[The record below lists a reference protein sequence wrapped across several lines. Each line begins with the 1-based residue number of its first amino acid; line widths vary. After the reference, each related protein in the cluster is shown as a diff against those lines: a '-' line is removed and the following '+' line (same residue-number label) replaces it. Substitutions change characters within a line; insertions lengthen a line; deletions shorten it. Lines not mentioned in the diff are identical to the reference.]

1 MIITRVVSSLEK
13 PFLEDNILQFK
24 ELKTLRILKNERA
37 SFQLLYTKNDVSD
50 HNIRAFATPVI
61 KSELAEYITMRSL
74 VNIPSTLAAYPD
86 RLDTKYLKTTPGLY
100 PDLLQP
106 VHNKGDISIFYN
118 QLRSLWL
125 ELDVNGKVEAGTY
138 PITIELYDK
147 KSGELINT
155 HELEVKIMNASL
167 PEQELIV
174 TQWFHCDCLADY
186 YGVEVFS
193 ERHWEIIENFVKTAV
208 KNGQNMLLTPTITPA
223 FDTEVGGERPT
234 VQLVDIAI
242 DNGKYTFNYDK
253 LDRWVDMCHRCG
265 IKYFELPPFFTQ
277 WGAEH
282 APKIVATV
290 DGEFKRIY
298 GWDTDAASEE
308 YAEFTVVFVA
318 ALLEHLKELGIDKQC
333 YFHMSDEPKLKN
345 LEQYKKSQ
353 AGIRKCIEGY
363 HTMDA
368 ISNYE
373 FYLEGL
379 IDTPVP
385 STNHIKDFLEGNIPG
400 MWCYYCCSQCID
412 VSNRFFAMPSARTR
426 SIGVQ
431 MFKFNIG
438 GFLQWGYNFYYNQ
451 RSRDLINPF
460 YETTGEDWVESGDAY
475 IVYPGF
481 DGKPMESIRIVSFN
495 EGLQDMRAMKLCE
508 SFYGHDA
515 VVEAIEKVC
524 GEVRFDKCLT
534 SSEEMIAV
542 RECINDMIE
551 AKI

>member
-1 MIITRVVSSLEK
+1 MIRTRLVSSLEK

-24 ELKTLRILKNERA
+24 ELKKIRILKNERA
-37 SFQLLYTKNDVSD
+37 SFQLLYTRNEVSD
-50 HNIRAFATPVI
+50 HNIRAFVRPVV

-86 RLDTKYLKTTPGLY
+86 RLDTNYLKTTPGLY

-106 VHNKGDISIFYN
+106 VHNKGDISVFYN
-118 QLRSLWL
+118 QLRSLWF
-125 ELDVNGKVEAGTY
+125 ELDVKGNVEAGTY
-138 PITIELYDK
+138 PITIELYDRK
-147 KSGELINT
+147 TDELIAT
-155 HELEVKIMNASL
+155 HELEVKIINASL

-193 ERHWEIIENFVKTAV
+193 ERHWQIIEDFVKTAV

-223 FDTEVGGERPT
+223 FDTEIGAERPT

-308 YAEFTVVFVA
+308 YAEFTAIFVA
-318 ALLEHLKELGIDKQC
+318 ALLDHLKELGIDKQC

-385 STNHIKDFLEGNIPG
+385 STNHIKEFLEGNIPG

-412 VSNRFFAMPSARTR
+412 VSNRFFSMPGARTR
-426 SIGVQ
+426 MIGTQ

-451 RSRDLINPF
+451 RSRDLINP
-460 YETTGEDWVESGDAY
+460 YVETTGEDWVESGDAF

-481 DGKPMESIRIVSFN
+481 NGKPLESIRLVSFN
-495 EGLQDMRAMKLCE
+495 EGLQDLRAMKLCE
-508 SFYGHDA
+508 SLYGHDA

-524 GEVRFDKCLT
+524 GEVRFDRCL
-534 SSEEMIAV
+534 SASEDMLAV
-542 RECINDMIE
+542 RERINDMIE
-551 AKI
+551 AKL

>member
-1 MIITRVVSSLEK
+1 MILTRLVSSLEK

-24 ELKTLRILKNERA
+24 ELKKLRILKNERA
-37 SFQLLYTKNDVSD
+37 AFQILYTRKNCSD
-50 HNIRAFATPVI
+50 HNIRDFVRPVI
-61 KSELAEYITMRSL
+61 KSELADYITMRSL
-74 VNIPSTLAAYPD
+74 VNIPTTLAAYPD
-86 RLDTKYLKTTPGLY
+86 RLDSKYLKTTPGLY

-106 VHNKGDISIFYN
+106 VHNRGDVSVFYD
-118 QLRSLWL
+118 QLRSLWF
-125 ELDVNGKVEAGTY
+125 ELDVKGEMEAGVY
-138 PITIELYDK
+138 PVTIELYNVK
-147 KSGELINT
+147 NEELVAT
-155 HELEVKIMNASL
+155 HELEVKIINASL

-186 YGVEVFS
+186 YDVEVFS

-223 FDTEVGGERPT
+223 FDTEIGGERPT

-242 DNGKYTFNYDK
+242 NNGEYSFNYDK
-253 LDRWVDMCHRCG
+253 LDRWVEMCHRNG

-282 APKIVATV
+282 APKIMATV
-290 DGEFKRIY
+290 DGEYKRIY
-298 GWDTDAASEE
+298 GWETDSASEE
-308 YAEFTVVFVA
+308 YAEFTTTFVA
-318 ALLEHLKELGIDKQC
+318 ELLDHLKKLGIDKQC

-385 STNHIKDFLEGNIPG
+385 ATNHIQPFLDGNIPG
-400 MWCYYCCSQCID
+400 MWCYYCCSQCVD
-412 VSNRFFAMPSARTR
+412 VSNRFFSMPGARTR
-426 SIGVQ
+426 SIGMQ

-451 RSRDLINPF
+451 RSRDLINP
-460 YETTGEDWVESGDAY
+460 YIESTGEDWVEGGDAFV
-475 IVYPGF
+475 VYPGF
-481 DGKPMESIRIVSFN
+481 NGKPLESIRLVAFH
-495 EGLQDMRAMKLCE
+495 EGLQDLRAMKLCE

-524 GEVRFDKCLT
+524 GEVRFNKCLT
-534 SSEEMIAV
+534 ASEDMLAV
-542 RECINDMIE
+542 RERINDMIE
-551 AKI
+551 AKL

>member
-1 MIITRVVSSLEK
+1 MYTISLKQLSSLEK
-13 PFLEDNILQFK
+13 VFIDNEPAGVEVFK
-24 ELKTLRILKNERA
+24 SSALKGEEFSYQI
-37 SFQLLYTKNDVSD
+37 
-50 HNIRAFATPVI
+50 AFSKKTNGEWAP
-61 KSELAEYITMRSL
+61 KSEFKIEVISDLADYITVRKIMNIPSELSVFEAVCDDGYYSKNAGLFPDALIPLEGNRVYSVPNKWQSVWVS
-74 VNIPSTLAAYPD
+74 VNIPENVKP
-86 RLDTKYLKTTPGLY
+86 
-100 PDLLQP
+100 
-106 VHNKGDISIFYN
+106 
-118 QLRSLWL
+118 
-125 ELDVNGKVEAGTY
+125 GTY
-138 PITIELYDK
+138 DITIVFSENDITEK
-147 KSGELINT
+147 VSF
-155 HELEVKIMNASL
+155 ELEIIDICLEKHDMIF
-167 PEQELIV
+167 
-174 TQWFHCDCLADY
+174 TQWFHSDCIAD
-186 YGVEVFS
+186 VHNVRIFS
-193 ERHWEIIENFVKTAV
+193 EEHWDLIEKYVKVASH
-208 KNGQNMLLTPTITPA
+208 NGMNMILTPIFTPPL
-223 FDTEVGGERPT
+223 DTEVGGERPT

-308 YAEFTVVFVA
+308 YAEFTVIFVA
-318 ALLEHLKELGIDKQC
+318 ALIDHLKKLGIDKQC

-385 STNHIKDFLEGNIPG
+385 ATNHIAPFLEGNIPG
-400 MWCYYCCSQCID
+400 MWCYYCCSQCVD
-412 VSNRFFAMPSARTR
+412 VSNRFFAMPGARTR
-426 SIGVQ
+426 SLGMQ
-431 MFKFNIG
+431 LFKFNIG

-451 RSRDLINPF
+451 RSRDLINP
-460 YETTGEDWVESGDAY
+460 YIETTGEDWVESGDAFV
-475 IVYPGF
+475 VYPGF
-481 DGKPMESIRIVSFN
+481 DGKALESIRLVAFHEAI
-495 EGLQDMRAMKLCE
+495 QDLRAMKLCE
-508 SFYGHDA
+508 SLYGHDA
-515 VVEAIEKVC
+515 VVEAVEKVC

-534 SSEEMIAV
+534 ASEDMLAV
-542 RECINDMIE
+542 RERINDMIE

>member
-1 MIITRVVSSLEK
+1 MTITRVVSSLEK

-24 ELKTLRILKNERA
+24 ELKSLRILKNERA
-37 SFQLLYTKNDVSD
+37 SFQLLYTRNEVSD
-50 HNIRAFATPVI
+50 HNIRNFVTPVV
-61 KSELAEYITMRSL
+61 KGELAKYITMRSL
-74 VNIPSTLAAYPD
+74 INIPSTLAAYPD
-86 RLDTKYLKTTPGLY
+86 RLDNKYLKTTPGLY

-106 VHNKGDISIFYN
+106 VHNKGDISVFYN
-118 QLRSLWL
+118 QLRSLWF
-125 ELDVNGKVEAGTY
+125 ELDTHGEAEAGTY
-138 PITIELYDK
+138 PVTIELYDR

-155 HELEVKIMNASL
+155 HELEIKIINANL

-186 YGVEVFS
+186 YGIEVFS
-193 ERHWEIIENFVKTAV
+193 ERHWEIIENFVKTAT

-223 FDTEVGGERPT
+223 FDTEVGAERPT

-242 DNGKYTFNYDK
+242 DNGKYSFNYDK
-253 LDRWVDMCHRCG
+253 LDRWVDMCHRNG

-282 APKIVATV
+282 APKIMATV
-290 DGEFKRIY
+290 DGEYKKIY
-298 GWDTDAASEE
+298 GWETDSASEE
-308 YAEFTVVFVA
+308 YAEFTVTFVA

-385 STNHIKDFLEGNIPG
+385 STNHIKEFLEGNIPG

-412 VSNRFFAMPSARTR
+412 VSNRFFSMPSARTR
-426 SIGVQ
+426 SIGAQ
-431 MFKFNIG
+431 MFKYNIG

-475 IVYPGF
+475 VVYPGF
-481 DGKPMESIRIVSFN
+481 DGKPMESIRLVSFN
-495 EGLQDMRAMKLCE
+495 EGLQDLRAMKLCE

-515 VVEAIEKVC
+515 VVEAIEQVC
-524 GEVRFDKCLT
+524 GEVRFDKCLIA
-534 SSEEMIAV
+534 SEDMLAV
-542 RECINDMIE
+542 RERINDMIE

>member
-1 MIITRVVSSLEK
+1 MIRTRLVSSLEK

-24 ELKTLRILKNERA
+24 ELKKIRILKNERA
-37 SFQLLYTKNDVSD
+37 SFQLLYTRNEVSD
-50 HNIRAFATPVI
+50 HNIRAFVRPVV

-86 RLDTKYLKTTPGLY
+86 RLDTNYLKTTPGLY

-106 VHNKGDISIFYN
+106 VHNKGDISVFYN
-118 QLRSLWL
+118 QLRSLWF
-125 ELDVNGKVEAGTY
+125 ELDVKGNVEAGTY
-138 PITIELYDK
+138 PITIELYDRK
-147 KSGELINT
+147 TDELIAT
-155 HELEVKIMNASL
+155 HELEVKIINASL

-193 ERHWEIIENFVKTAV
+193 ERHWEIIEDFVKTAV

-223 FDTEVGGERPT
+223 FDTEIGAERPT

-308 YAEFTVVFVA
+308 YAEFTAIFVA
-318 ALLEHLKELGIDKQC
+318 ALLDHLKELGIDKQC

-385 STNHIKDFLEGNIPG
+385 STNHIKEFLEGNIPG

-412 VSNRFFAMPSARTR
+412 VSNRFFSMPGARTR
-426 SIGVQ
+426 MIGTQ

-451 RSRDLINPF
+451 RSRDLINP
-460 YETTGEDWVESGDAY
+460 YVETTGEDWVESGDAF

-481 DGKPMESIRIVSFN
+481 NGKPLESIRLVSFN
-495 EGLQDMRAMKLCE
+495 EGLQDLRAMKLCE
-508 SFYGHDA
+508 SLYGHDA

-524 GEVRFDKCLT
+524 GEVRFDRCL
-534 SSEEMIAV
+534 SASEDMLAV
-542 RECINDMIE
+542 RERINDMIE
-551 AKI
+551 AKL

>member
-1 MIITRVVSSLEK
+1 MIRTRLVSSLEK

-24 ELKTLRILKNERA
+24 ELKKIRILKNERA
-37 SFQLLYTKNDVSD
+37 SFQLLYTKGDVSD
-50 HNIRAFATPVI
+50 HNIRNFLKPVI

-86 RLDTKYLKTTPGLY
+86 RLDTNYLKTTPGLY

-106 VHNKGDISIFYN
+106 VHNKGDISVFYN
-118 QLRSLWL
+118 QLRSLWF
-125 ELDVNGKVEAGTY
+125 ELDVKGNVEAGTY
-138 PITIELYDK
+138 PIVIELYDRK
-147 KSGELINT
+147 TDELIAT

-193 ERHWEIIENFVKTAV
+193 ERHWEIIEDFVKTAV

-223 FDTEVGGERPT
+223 FDTEVGAERPT

-308 YAEFTVVFVA
+308 YAEFTAIFVA
-318 ALLEHLKELGIDKQC
+318 ALLEHLKKLGIDKQC

-385 STNHIKDFLEGNIPG
+385 STNHIKEFLEGNIPG

-412 VSNRFFAMPSARTR
+412 VSNRFFSMPGARTR
-426 SIGVQ
+426 MIGTQ

-451 RSRDLINPF
+451 RSRDLINP
-460 YETTGEDWVESGDAY
+460 YVETTGEDWVESGDAF

-481 DGKPMESIRIVSFN
+481 NGKPLESIRIVSFN
-495 EGLQDMRAMKLCE
+495 EGLQDLRAMKLCE

-524 GEVRFDKCLT
+524 GEVRFDRCL
-534 SSEEMIAV
+534 SASQDMLAV
-542 RECINDMIE
+542 RERINDMIE
-551 AKI
+551 AKL

>member
-1 MIITRVVSSLEK
+1 MIITRLVSSLEK

-24 ELKTLRILKNERA
+24 ELKKLRILKNERA
-37 SFQLLYTKNDVSD
+37 SFQLLYTRNECSD
-50 HNIRAFATPVI
+50 HSIRSFVKPVV
-61 KSELAEYITMRSL
+61 KSELAKYITMRSL

-106 VHNKGDISIFYN
+106 VHNKGDISVFYN
-118 QLRSLWL
+118 QLRSLWF
-125 ELDVNGKVEAGTY
+125 ELDVKGEVEAGVY
-138 PITIELYDK
+138 SITIELHDK
-147 KSGELINT
+147 KTDEIIAT
-155 HELEVKIMNASL
+155 HELEIKIMNASL
-167 PEQELIV
+167 SEQELIV

-193 ERHWEIIENFVKTAV
+193 ERHWQIIEAFVKTAV

-242 DNGKYTFNYDK
+242 DNGKYSFNYDK

-308 YAEFTVVFVA
+308 YAEFTVTFVA

-333 YFHMSDEPKLKN
+333 YFHMSDEPKLAN

-385 STNHIKDFLEGNIPG
+385 STNHIEEFLAGNIPG
-400 MWCYYCCSQCID
+400 MWCYYCCSQCVD

-426 SIGVQ
+426 MIGAQ
-431 MFKFNIG
+431 MFKYNIG

-451 RSRDLINPF
+451 RSRDLINP
-460 YETTGEDWVESGDAY
+460 YIETTGEDWVESGDAF

-481 DGKPMESIRIVSFN
+481 DGKPLESIRIVSFN
-495 EGLQDMRAMKLCE
+495 EGIQDMRAMKLCE

-534 SSEEMIAV
+534 ASEDMLAV

-551 AKI
+551 AKL

>member
-118 QLRSLWL
+118 QLRSLWF
-125 ELDVNGKVEAGTY
+125 ELDTKGEVEAGAYTV
-138 PITIELYDK
+138 TIELYDK

-155 HELEVKIMNASL
+155 HELEIKIMNANL

-234 VQLVDIAI
+234 VQLVDISI

-253 LDRWVDMCHRCG
+253 LDRWVEMCHRCG

-385 STNHIKDFLEGNIPG
+385 STNHIKEFLEGNIPG

>member
-1 MIITRVVSSLEK
+1 MINTRVVSSLEK

-24 ELKTLRILKNERA
+24 ELTNIRILKNERA
-37 SFQLLYTKNDVSD
+37 SFQLLYTKDDVS
-50 HNIRAFATPVI
+50 NRYIRNFVRPVI
-61 KSELAEYITMRSL
+61 KSELASYITMRSL
-74 VNIPSTLAAYPD
+74 INLPSTLAAYPD

-106 VHNKGDISIFYN
+106 MHNRGDFSAFYN
-118 QLRSLWL
+118 QLRSLWF
-125 ELDVNGKVEAGTY
+125 ELDTKGEVDAGVY
-138 PITIELYDK
+138 PVAIELYDVK
-147 KSGELINT
+147 TGELITT

-167 PEQELIV
+167 PEQEIIV
-174 TQWFHCDCLADY
+174 TSWFHCDCLADY

-208 KNGQNMLLTPTITPA
+208 KNGQTMLLTPTITPA
-223 FDTEVGGERPT
+223 FDTEVGTERPT

-242 DNGKYTFNYDK
+242 NNGEYSFSYDK
-253 LDRWVDMCHRCG
+253 LDRWVEMCHRNG

-282 APKIVATV
+282 APKIMATV
-290 DGEFKRIY
+290 DGEYKKIY
-298 GWDTDAASEE
+298 GWETDSASEE
-308 YAEFTVVFVA
+308 YASFTTTFVA
-318 ALLEHLKELGIDKQC
+318 ALIAHLKELGIDKQC

-385 STNHIKDFLEGNIPG
+385 ATNHIEPFLEGNIPG

-412 VSNRFFAMPSARTR
+412 VSNRFFAMPGARTR
-426 SIGVQ
+426 CLGMQ
-431 MFKFNIG
+431 LFKYNIG
-438 GFLQWGYNFYYNQ
+438 GFLQWGYNFYYNHL
-451 RSRDLINPF
+451 SRDLINPF
-460 YETTGEDWVESGDAY
+460 YETTGEDWVESGDAFV
-475 IVYPGF
+475 VYPGF
-481 DGKPMESIRIVSFN
+481 DGKPMESIRLVAFN
-495 EGLQDMRAMKLCE
+495 EALQDQRAMKLCE

-515 VVEAIEKVC
+515 VVKAIEEVC

-534 SSEEMIAV
+534 ASEDMLAV
-542 RECINDMIE
+542 RERINDMIE

>member
-1 MIITRVVSSLEK
+1 MIRTRLVSSLEK
-13 PFLEDNILQFK
+13 PILEDNILQFK
-24 ELKTLRILKNERA
+24 ELKKIRILKNERA
-37 SFQLLYTKNDVSD
+37 SFQLLYTRNEVSD
-50 HNIRAFATPVI
+50 HNIRAFVRPVV

-86 RLDTKYLKTTPGLY
+86 RLDTNYLKTTPGLY

-106 VHNKGDISIFYN
+106 VHNKGDISVFYN
-118 QLRSLWL
+118 QLRSLWF
-125 ELDVNGKVEAGTY
+125 ELDVKGNVEAGTY
-138 PITIELYDK
+138 PITIELYDRK
-147 KSGELINT
+147 TDELIAT
-155 HELEVKIMNASL
+155 HELEVKIINASL

-193 ERHWEIIENFVKTAV
+193 ERHWEIIEDFVKTAV

-223 FDTEVGGERPT
+223 FDTEIGAERPT

-308 YAEFTVVFVA
+308 YAEFTAIFVA
-318 ALLEHLKELGIDKQC
+318 ALLDHLKELGIDKQC

-385 STNHIKDFLEGNIPG
+385 STNHIKEFLEGNIPG

-412 VSNRFFAMPSARTR
+412 VSNRFFSMPGARTR
-426 SIGVQ
+426 MIGTQ

-451 RSRDLINPF
+451 RSRDLINP
-460 YETTGEDWVESGDAY
+460 YIETTGEDWVESGDAF

-481 DGKPMESIRIVSFN
+481 NGKPLESIRLVSFN
-495 EGLQDMRAMKLCE
+495 EGLQDLRAMKLCE
-508 SFYGHDA
+508 SLYGHDA

-524 GEVRFDKCLT
+524 GEVRFDRCL
-534 SSEEMIAV
+534 SASEDMLAV
-542 RECINDMIE
+542 RERINDMIE
-551 AKI
+551 AKL

>member
-1 MIITRVVSSLEK
+1 MTITRLVSSLEK

-24 ELKTLRILKNERA
+24 ELKKLRILKNERA
-37 SFQLLYTKNDVSD
+37 SFQLLYTRTSCSD
-50 HNIRAFATPVI
+50 HNIRAFVKPVV
-61 KSELAEYITMRSL
+61 KGELAQYITMRSL

-106 VHNKGDISIFYN
+106 VHNKGDISVFYN
-118 QLRSLWL
+118 QLRSLWF
-125 ELDVNGKVEAGTY
+125 ELDVKGEVEAGVY
-138 PITIELYDK
+138 PITIEIHNK
-147 KSGELINT
+147 KTDEVIAA
-155 HELEVKIMNASL
+155 HELEVKIMDASL

-193 ERHWEIIENFVKTAV
+193 ERHWEIIENFVKIAV

-242 DNGKYTFNYDK
+242 NNGKYSFNYDK
-253 LDRWVDMCHRCG
+253 LDRWVEMCHRCG

-308 YAEFTVVFVA
+308 YAEFTVIFVA
-318 ALLEHLKELGIDKQC
+318 ALLEHLKELGTDKQC
-333 YFHMSDEPKLKN
+333 YFHMSDEPSLKN
-345 LEQYKKSQ
+345 IEQYKKSQ

-385 STNHIKDFLEGNIPG
+385 STNHIEEFLAGNIPG

-412 VSNRFFAMPSARTR
+412 VSNRFFAMPQARTR
-426 SIGVQ
+426 MIGTQ
-431 MFKFNIG
+431 MFKYNIG

-451 RSRDLINPF
+451 RSRDLINP
-460 YETTGEDWVESGDAY
+460 YIETTGEDWVESGDAF

-481 DGKPMESIRIVSFN
+481 DGKALESIRIVSFN

-524 GEVRFDKCLT
+524 GEIKFNKCLT
-534 SSEEMIAV
+534 ASEDMLAV
-542 RECINDMIE
+542 REVINDMIE
-551 AKI
+551 AKL

>member
-1 MIITRVVSSLEK
+1 MIRTRLVSSLEK

-24 ELKTLRILKNERA
+24 ELKKIRILKNERA
-37 SFQLLYTKNDVSD
+37 SFQLLYTRNEVSD
-50 HNIRAFATPVI
+50 HNIRAFVRPVV

-86 RLDTKYLKTTPGLY
+86 RLDTNYLKTTPGLY

-106 VHNKGDISIFYN
+106 VHNKGDISVFYN
-118 QLRSLWL
+118 QLRSLWF
-125 ELDVNGKVEAGTY
+125 ELDMKGNVEAGTY
-138 PITIELYDK
+138 PITIELYDRK
-147 KSGELINT
+147 TDELIAT
-155 HELEVKIMNASL
+155 HELEVKIINASL

-193 ERHWEIIENFVKTAV
+193 ERHWEIIEDFVKTAV

-223 FDTEVGGERPT
+223 FDTEIGAERPT

-308 YAEFTVVFVA
+308 YAEFTAIFVA
-318 ALLEHLKELGIDKQC
+318 ALLDHLKELGIDKQC

-385 STNHIKDFLEGNIPG
+385 STNHIKEFLEGNIPG

-412 VSNRFFAMPSARTR
+412 VSNRFFSMPGARTR
-426 SIGVQ
+426 MIGTQ

-451 RSRDLINPF
+451 RSRDLINP
-460 YETTGEDWVESGDAY
+460 YIETTGEDWVESGDAF

-481 DGKPMESIRIVSFN
+481 NGKPLESIRLVSFN
-495 EGLQDMRAMKLCE
+495 EGLQDLRAMKLCE
-508 SFYGHDA
+508 SLYGHDA

-524 GEVRFDKCLT
+524 GEVRFDRCL
-534 SSEEMIAV
+534 SASEDMLAV
-542 RECINDMIE
+542 RERINDMIE
-551 AKI
+551 AKL

>member
-1 MIITRVVSSLEK
+1 MIRTRLVSSLEK

-24 ELKTLRILKNERA
+24 ELKKIRILKNERA
-37 SFQLLYTKNDVSD
+37 SFQLLYTKYDVSD
-50 HNIRAFATPVI
+50 RNIRNFLKPVI
-61 KSELAEYITMRSL
+61 KSELSEYITMRSL
-74 VNIPSTLAAYPD
+74 VNVPSTLAAYPD
-86 RLDTKYLKTTPGLY
+86 RLDTNYLKTTPGLY

-106 VHNKGDISIFYN
+106 VHNKGDISVFYN
-118 QLRSLWL
+118 QLRSLWF
-125 ELDVNGKVEAGTY
+125 ELDVKGNVEAGTY
-138 PITIELYDK
+138 PITIELYDRK
-147 KSGELINT
+147 TDELIAT
-155 HELEVKIMNASL
+155 HELEVKIINASL

-193 ERHWEIIENFVKTAV
+193 ERHWQIIEDFVKTAV

-223 FDTEVGGERPT
+223 FDTEIGAERPT

-308 YAEFTVVFVA
+308 YAEFTAIFVA
-318 ALLEHLKELGIDKQC
+318 ALLDHLKELGIDKQC

-385 STNHIKDFLEGNIPG
+385 STNHIEEFLEGNISG

-412 VSNRFFAMPSARTR
+412 VSNRFFSMPGARTR
-426 SIGVQ
+426 MIGTQ

-451 RSRDLINPF
+451 RSRDLINP
-460 YETTGEDWVESGDAY
+460 YIETTGEDWVESGDAF

-481 DGKPMESIRIVSFN
+481 NGKPLESIRLISFN
-495 EGLQDMRAMKLCE
+495 EGLQDLRAMKLCE
-508 SFYGHDA
+508 SLYGHDA

-524 GEVRFDKCLT
+524 GEVRFDRCL
-534 SSEEMIAV
+534 SASEDMLAV
-542 RECINDMIE
+542 RERINDMIE
-551 AKI
+551 AKL

>member
-1 MIITRVVSSLEK
+1 MIRTRLVSSLEK

-24 ELKTLRILKNERA
+24 ELKKIRILKNERA
-37 SFQLLYTKNDVSD
+37 SFQLLYTKYDVSD
-50 HNIRAFATPVI
+50 HNIRNFVKPVV

-74 VNIPSTLAAYPD
+74 VNIPSTLPAYPD

-106 VHNKGDISIFYN
+106 VHNKGDISVFYN
-118 QLRSLWL
+118 QLRSLWF

-147 KSGELINT
+147 KTEELIAT
-155 HELEVKIMNASL
+155 HELEVKIMDASL

-174 TQWFHCDCLADY
+174 TSWFHCDCLADY

-193 ERHWEIIENFVKTAV
+193 ERHWEIIESFVKTAV
-208 KNGQNMLLTPTITPA
+208 KNGQTMLLTPTITPA

-242 DNGKYTFNYDK
+242 NNGEYSFNYDK
-253 LDRWVDMCHRCG
+253 LDRWVDMCHRNG

-308 YAEFTVVFVA
+308 YAAFTVTFVA
-318 ALLEHLKELGIDKQC
+318 ALLDHLKELGIDKQC

-385 STNHIKDFLEGNIPG
+385 ATNHIKPFLEGNIPG
-400 MWCYYCCSQCID
+400 LWCYYCCSQCID
-412 VSNRFFAMPSARTR
+412 VSNRLFAMSGARTR
-426 SIGVQ
+426 SLGMQ
-431 MFKFNIG
+431 LFKFKIG

-451 RSRDLINPF
+451 RSRDLINP
-460 YETTGEDWVESGDAY
+460 YIETTGEDWVESGDAY
-475 IVYPGF
+475 VVYPGF
-481 DGKPMESIRIVSFN
+481 DGKPLESIRLVAFN
-495 EGLQDMRAMKLCE
+495 EAIQDLRAMKLCE
-508 SFYGHDA
+508 SLYGYDA

-524 GEVRFDKCLT
+524 GEVRFDKCLMA
-534 SSEEMIAV
+534 SEDMLAV
-542 RECINDMIE
+542 RERINDMIE
-551 AKI
+551 AKL

>member
-1 MIITRVVSSLEK
+1 MTITRVVSSLEK
-13 PFLEDNILQFK
+13 PFLEDNIFQFK
-24 ELKTLRILKNERA
+24 ELKSLRILKNEIA
-37 SFQLLYTKNDVSD
+37 SFQLLYTRNEVSD
-50 HNIRAFATPVI
+50 HNIRNFITPVV
-61 KSELAEYITMRSL
+61 KGELAKYITMRSL
-74 VNIPSTLAAYPD
+74 INIPSTLAAYPD
-86 RLDTKYLKTTPGLY
+86 RLDNKYLKTTPGLY

-106 VHNKGDISIFYN
+106 VHNKGDISVFYN
-118 QLRSLWL
+118 QLRSLWF
-125 ELDVNGKVEAGTY
+125 ELDTKGEVEAGAYTV
-138 PITIELYDK
+138 TIELYDK

-155 HELEVKIMNASL
+155 HELEIKIMNANL

-193 ERHWEIIENFVKTAV
+193 ERHWEIIENFVKTAT

-223 FDTEVGGERPT
+223 FDTEVGAERPT

-242 DNGKYTFNYDK
+242 DNGKYSFNYDK
-253 LDRWVDMCHRCG
+253 LDRWVEMCHRNG
-265 IKYFELPPFFTQ
+265 VKYFELPPFFTQ

-282 APKIVATV
+282 APKIMATV
-290 DGEFKRIY
+290 DGEYKKIY
-298 GWDTDAASEE
+298 GWETDSASEE
-308 YAEFTVVFVA
+308 YAEFTVTFVA

-333 YFHMSDEPKLKN
+333 YFHMSDEPKLAN

-385 STNHIKDFLEGNIPG
+385 STNHIKEFLEGNIPG
-400 MWCYYCCSQCID
+400 MWCYYCCSQCVD
-412 VSNRFFAMPSARTR
+412 VSNRFFSMPSARTR
-426 SIGVQ
+426 SIGTQ
-431 MFKFNIG
+431 MFKYNIG

-481 DGKPMESIRIVSFN
+481 DGKPMESIRLVSFN
-495 EGLQDMRAMKLCE
+495 EGLQDLRAMKLCE

-524 GEVRFDKCLT
+524 GEVRFDRCLIA
-534 SSEEMIAV
+534 SEDMLAV
-542 RECINDMIE
+542 RERINDMIE

>member
-1 MIITRVVSSLEK
+1 MIRTRLVSSLEK

-24 ELKTLRILKNERA
+24 ELKKIRILKNERA
-37 SFQLLYTKNDVSD
+37 SFQLLYTKYDVSD
-50 HNIRAFATPVI
+50 RNIRVFLKPVI
-61 KSELAEYITMRSL
+61 KSELTEYITMRTL
-74 VNIPSTLAAYPD
+74 VNVPSTLAAYPD
-86 RLDTKYLKTTPGLY
+86 RLDTNYLKTTPGLY

-106 VHNKGDISIFYN
+106 VHNKGDISVFYN
-118 QLRSLWL
+118 QLRSLWF

-147 KSGELINT
+147 KTEELVAT
-155 HELEVKIMNASL
+155 HELEVKIMDASL

-186 YGVEVFS
+186 YDVEVFS
-193 ERHWEIIENFVKTAV
+193 EKHWQIIEDFVKTAV

-223 FDTEVGGERPT
+223 FDTEVGAERPT

-308 YAEFTVVFVA
+308 YAEFTTIFVA

-333 YFHMSDEPKLKN
+333 YFHMSDEPKLAN

-385 STNHIKDFLEGNIPG
+385 STNHIKEFLEGNIPG

-412 VSNRFFAMPSARTR
+412 VSNRFFSMPGARTR
-426 SIGVQ
+426 MIGTQ

-460 YETTGEDWVESGDAY
+460 IETTGEDWVESGDAF

-481 DGKPMESIRIVSFN
+481 NGKPLESIRLVSFN
-495 EGLQDMRAMKLCE
+495 EGLQDLRAMKLCE
-508 SFYGHDA
+508 SLYGHDA

-524 GEVRFDKCLT
+524 GEVRFDRCLAA
-534 SSEEMIAV
+534 SEDMLAV
-542 RECINDMIE
+542 RERINDMIE
-551 AKI
+551 AKL

>member
-1 MIITRVVSSLEK
+1 MILTRLVSSLEK

-24 ELKTLRILKNERA
+24 ELKKLRILKNERA
-37 SFQLLYTKNDVSD
+37 SFQLLYTRKNYAD
-50 HNIRAFATPVI
+50 HNIRDFVRPVI
-61 KSELAEYITMRSL
+61 KSDLAKYITMRTL
-74 VNIPSTLAAYPD
+74 VNIPTTIAAYPD
-86 RLDTKYLKTTPGLY
+86 RLDSKYLKTTPGLY

-106 VHNKGDISIFYN
+106 VHNRGDISVFFD
-118 QLRSLWL
+118 QLRSLWF
-125 ELDVNGKVEAGTY
+125 ELDVKGEVEAGIY
-138 PITIELYDK
+138 PITIELYNVK
-147 KSGELINT
+147 TGELIAT
-155 HELEVKIMNASL
+155 HELEIKIMNASL

-174 TQWFHCDCLADY
+174 THWFHCDCLADY
-186 YGVEVFS
+186 YDVEVFS

-223 FDTEVGGERPT
+223 FDTEIGGERPT

-242 DNGKYTFNYDK
+242 NNGEYSFGYDK
-253 LDRWVDMCHRCG
+253 LDRWVEMCHRNG

-282 APKIVATV
+282 APKIMATV
-290 DGEFKRIY
+290 DGEYKRIY
-298 GWDTDAASEE
+298 GWETDSASEE
-308 YAEFTVVFVA
+308 YAAFTVTFVA
-318 ALLEHLKELGIDKQC
+318 ALLDHLKKLGIDKQC

-385 STNHIKDFLEGNIPG
+385 ATNHIQPFLDGNIPG
-400 MWCYYCCSQCID
+400 MWCYYCCSQCVD
-412 VSNRFFAMPSARTR
+412 VSNRFFAMPGARTR
-426 SIGVQ
+426 SIGMQ
-431 MFKFNIG
+431 MFKFKIG
-438 GFLQWGYNFYYNQ
+438 GFLQWGYNFYDHQ
-451 RSRDLINPF
+451 RSRDLINP
-460 YETTGEDWVESGDAY
+460 YVETTGENWVEGGDAFV
-475 IVYPGF
+475 VYPGF
-481 DGKPMESIRIVSFN
+481 NGKALESIRLVAFN
-495 EGLQDMRAMKLCE
+495 EGLQDLRAMKLCE
-508 SFYGHDA
+508 SYYGHDK

-534 SSEEMIAV
+534 ASEDMLAV

-551 AKI
+551 AMI

>member
-1 MIITRVVSSLEK
+1 MIRTRLVSSLEK

-24 ELKTLRILKNERA
+24 ELKKIRILKNERA
-37 SFQLLYTKNDVSD
+37 SFQLLYTRNEVSD
-50 HNIRAFATPVI
+50 HNIRAFVRPVV

-86 RLDTKYLKTTPGLY
+86 RLDTNYLKTTPGLY

-106 VHNKGDISIFYN
+106 VHNKGDISVFYN
-118 QLRSLWL
+118 QLRSLWF
-125 ELDVNGKVEAGTY
+125 ELDVKGNVEAGTY
-138 PITIELYDK
+138 PITIELYDRK
-147 KSGELINT
+147 TDELIAT
-155 HELEVKIMNASL
+155 HELEVKIINASL

-193 ERHWEIIENFVKTAV
+193 ERHWEIIEDFVKTAV

-223 FDTEVGGERPT
+223 FDTEIGAERPT

-308 YAEFTVVFVA
+308 YAEFTAIFVA
-318 ALLEHLKELGIDKQC
+318 ALLDHLKELGIDKQC

-385 STNHIKDFLEGNIPG
+385 STNHIKEFLEGNIPG

-412 VSNRFFAMPSARTR
+412 VSNRFFSMPGARTR
-426 SIGVQ
+426 MIGTQ

-451 RSRDLINPF
+451 RSRDLINP
-460 YETTGEDWVESGDAY
+460 YIETTGEDWVESGDAF

-481 DGKPMESIRIVSFN
+481 NGKPLESIRLVSFN
-495 EGLQDMRAMKLCE
+495 EGLQDLRAMKLCE
-508 SFYGHDA
+508 SLYGHDA

-524 GEVRFDKCLT
+524 GEVRFDRCL
-534 SSEEMIAV
+534 SASEDMLAV
-542 RECINDMIE
+542 RERINDMIE
-551 AKI
+551 AKL

>member
-1 MIITRVVSSLEK
+1 MINTRVVSSLEK

-24 ELKTLRILKNERA
+24 ELKNLRILKNERA
-37 SFQLLYTKNDVSD
+37 SFQLLYTRTECQD
-50 HNIRAFATPVI
+50 HSIRSFVRPVV
-61 KSELAEYITMRSL
+61 KGELAKYITMRSL
-74 VNIPSTLAAYPD
+74 INIPSTLAAYPD

-106 VHNKGDISIFYN
+106 VHNRGDISVFYN
-118 QLRSLWL
+118 QLRSLWF
-125 ELDVNGKVEAGTY
+125 ELDVKGEMEAGVY
-138 PITIELYDK
+138 PITIELYDIK
-147 KSGELINT
+147 TEELIAT
-155 HELEVKIMNASL
+155 HEIEVKIMNASL

-174 TQWFHCDCLADY
+174 TSWFHCDCLADY

-193 ERHWEIIENFVKTAV
+193 ERHWEIIENFVKVAV
-208 KNGQNMLLTPTITPA
+208 KNGQTMLLTPTITPA

-234 VQLVDIAI
+234 VQLVDITI
-242 DNGKYTFNYDK
+242 DSGKYSFNYDK
-253 LDRWVDMCHRCG
+253 LDRWVEMCHRNG

-308 YAEFTVVFVA
+308 YAEFTVTFVA
-318 ALLEHLKELGIDKQC
+318 ALLDHLKALGIDKQC

-379 IDTPVP
+379 IIGDSILWMLSPIMN
-385 STNHIKDFLEGNIPG
+385 STL
-400 MWCYYCCSQCID
+400 
-412 VSNRFFAMPSARTR
+412 
-426 SIGVQ
+426 
-431 MFKFNIG
+431 
-438 GFLQWGYNFYYNQ
+438 
-451 RSRDLINPF
+451 RDL
-460 YETTGEDWVESGDAY
+460 
-475 IVYPGF
+475 
-481 DGKPMESIRIVSFN
+481 
-495 EGLQDMRAMKLCE
+495 
-508 SFYGHDA
+508 
-515 VVEAIEKVC
+515 
-524 GEVRFDKCLT
+524 
-534 SSEEMIAV
+534 
-542 RECINDMIE
+542 
-551 AKI
+551 